1 MYISEIINRIFSN
14 RRRNS
19 LFAVLHEISN
29 SFNIIQ
35 QIKRVEVNHD
45 TQTAQISQK
54 TEARRVNL

>member
-1 MYISEIINRIFSN
+1 M
-14 RRRNS
+14 NS
-19 LFAVLHEISN
+19 FFVVLHEISN

-54 TEARRVNL
+54 TEARGVNL